1 MRVDGEH
8 ASRAPLIAALERH
21 TPYDAHEAEMRVRIL
36 EFVRGHEDCFER
48 SQRAGH
54 VTGSAWIVDT
64 KRTRALLTHHA
75 KLNKWLQPGGHC
87 DGDGDVA
94 RVALREA
101 QEETGIQHLRVW
113 GDAIFDVDAHEI
125 PARGEEPAHVHYDI
139 RYLIEAPADAPLVVS
154 DESHELVWVALEDV
168 EKLNTDASVLRM
180 VARTRAL

>member
-1 MRVDGEH
+1 MAGDRQF

-21 TPYDAHEAEMRVRIL
+21 APYDAHEASMRARIL

-48 SQRAGH
+48 SQKAGH
-54 VTGSAWIVDT
+54 VTGSAWVVDS
-64 KRTRALLTHHA
+64 KRSRALLTHHA

-101 QEETGIQHLRVW
+101 QEETGIQELRVW

-139 RYLIEAPADAPLVVS
+139 RYLIEAPADAPLVLS
-154 DESHELVWVALEDV
+154 DESHELKWVALEDV

>member
-1 MRVDGEH
+1 MAGDGQF

-21 TPYDAHEAEMRVRIL
+21 TPYDKHEAGMRTEIL
-36 EFVRGHEDCFER
+36 AFVRRHEDCFER
-48 SQRAGH
+48 SQKAGH
-54 VTGSAWIVDT
+54 VTGSAWIVDS
-64 KRTRALLTHHA
+64 KRSRTLLTHHA

-101 QEETGIQHLRVW
+101 QEETGIQQLRVW

-125 PARGEEPAHVHYDI
+125 PARGDEPAHVHYDI
-139 RYLIEAPADAPLVVS
+139 RYLIEAPADAVLVLS
-154 DESHELVWVALEDV
+154 DESHELAWVALEDV
-168 EKLNTDASVLRM
+168 EKLNTDESVLRM

>member
-1 MRVDGEH
+1 MAGDRQL

-21 TPYDAHEAEMRVRIL
+21 TPYDAHESEMRLRIL
-36 EFVRGHEDCFER
+36 DFVLRHEDCFER
-48 SQRAGH
+48 SQKAGH

-87 DGDGDVA
+87 DGEGDVA

-101 QEETGIQHLRVW
+101 QEETGIQQLRLW
-113 GDAIFDVDAHEI
+113 DERIFDVDAHEI
-125 PARGEEPAHVHYDI
+125 PARGDEPAHVHYDI
-139 RYLIEAPADAPLVVS
+139 RYLIEAPADAPLVMS
-154 DESHELVWVALEDV
+154 EESHELAWVELGDV